1 MTRKS
6 AINPPDHTKPIGK
19 YSPGI
24 LAELSAG
31 DRLLFVSGQ
40 VSSDAAGNVL
50 GAGDARQQAEI
61 VFSKIERI
69 LSIAGGSM
77 DDIVNLTIYLTDI
90 SLFNEVSSVRNR
102 VLPDLAPA
110 STLVAVSSLA
120 VKEHLVE
127 ISAIAVLSQSRVP
140 QCL

>member
-1 MTRKS
+1 MKCKN

-19 YSPGI
+19 YSPAI

-31 DRLLFVSGQ
+31 DQLLFVSGQ

-61 VFSKIERI
+61 VFSKIEQI
-69 LSIAGGSM
+69 LSEAGGSM
-77 DDIVNLTIYLTDI
+77 EDIVNLTIYLTDI
-90 SLFNEVSSVRNR
+90 SLFSEVSSVRNH
-102 VLPDLAPA
+102 VLPDPAPA

-127 ISAIAVLSQSRVP
+127 ISAIAVLSRSRISE
-140 QCL
+140 CR